1 MNVIFVQKQLIP
13 ELEFRTEICRVA
25 SKRRFVKMFLEDSKL
40 ASDDWVRRNFSYVEC
55 AFRSIE
61 LLRKNRSEFYGEI
74 KKYEN
79 ILDEIIDET
88 FGGRVEMVKTSKRLR
103 EL

>member
-1 MNVIFVQKQLIP
+1 MP

-25 SKRRFVKMFLEDSKL
+25 GKRRFAKMLLQNSKL
-40 ASDDWVRRNFSYVEC
+40 ASDDWRRRDFSYVNC

-61 LLRKNRSEFYGEI
+61 LLRDNRGEFYTKI

-79 ILDEIIDET
+79 ILDEVIAET
-88 FGGRVEMVKTSKRLR
+88 FGGRVTIIGVLNTGLKNR
-103 EL
+103 E